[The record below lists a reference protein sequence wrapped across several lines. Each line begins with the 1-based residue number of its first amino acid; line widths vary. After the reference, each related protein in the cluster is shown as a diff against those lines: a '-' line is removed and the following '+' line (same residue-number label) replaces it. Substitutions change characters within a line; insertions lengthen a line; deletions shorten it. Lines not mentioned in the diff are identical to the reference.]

1 MKEHV
6 LMNECIFFYLRI
18 NPKGPESDQRQI
30 YPCNITAYKTEW
42 SWELRTWSHKMNL
55 IDTSTNSP
63 YYFHWKRITDEN
75 LNVDVKV

>member
-42 SWELRTWSHKMNL
+42 S
-55 IDTSTNSP
+55 
-63 YYFHWKRITDEN
+63 
-75 LNVDVKV
+75 